1 MATDTVLCT
10 GCGITLRPFMTRC
23 PRCGAEREAVSAPRS
38 AAPDQVDM
46 LRFHSETA
54 RTTTASQAAAAVP
67 ALQQALAPAQTT
79 VVPLDDLR
87 RRAAQQEEFQPT
99 LPNTVVMSPPD
110 EVRRFPLFTRAQI
123 ILILV
128 GLALLGIG
136 LLIGFLL
143 WSREKADTSL
153 KLNEPPLVSQ
163 SAAALALPVASPTLD
178 PSASPSPT
186 PPLSIDDQVLFEEAK
201 KVLAAYNP
209 TGFAR
214 YKITVKDGVVTLD
227 GSAEHQPE
235 KEGATN
241 VLRLLAKAKQIVN
254 NLAVKSDLSLLP
266 SPMAQP
272 TAQPAITPASTE
284 ASLNPPSTNAAL
296 PANPAAEANSPAAEA
311 ETQRARQREAERL
324 QREQEAARQREAEQ
338 QRQREADAQRQREAE
353 AQKQREAETQKQ
365 REAEEAARRQ
375 QQQEEARRLEAER
388 TPTRPRRAE
397 PDALRSGTVAWSG
410 VVDGVDEIVIGGGS
424 AAVRHL
430 SGEAV
435 RDTRAS
441 FSAAVPRAP
450 VSVKL
455 LSTSGRG
462 TIQIVQQPAAT
473 NGYTT
478 IVRID
483 DSAQRGGQAHQFT
496 LRWSVQ

>member
-1 MATDTVLCT
+1 MATDTVLCA

-23 PRCGAEREAVSAPRS
+23 PRCGAEREAATAPNSAVPNPADVLPFPPEAARNQAAPQVAATAPAFQSAP
-38 AAPDQVDM
+38 AP
-46 LRFHSETA
+46 TK
-54 RTTTASQAAAAVP
+54 
-67 ALQQALAPAQTT
+67 TT
-79 VVPLDDLR
+79 VVPLADLR
-87 RRAAQQEEFQPT
+87 RRALQQEEFQPA
-99 LPNTVVMSPPD
+99 LPDTVMMSPPD

-123 ILILV
+123 MLILV
-128 GLALLGIG
+128 GLSLLGLG
-136 LLIGFLL
+136 LLIGYLL

-153 KLNEPPLVSQ
+153 LLTGSQ
-163 SAAALALPVASPTLD
+163 VAGQAAPALALPEASLTPD
-178 PSASPSPT
+178 PNASPSPT
-186 PPLSIDDQVLFEEAK
+186 PALSIDDQVLFEEAK

-209 TGFAR
+209 NGFAR
-214 YKITVKDGVVTLD
+214 YKLVVKDGVVTLD
-227 GSAEHQPE
+227 GSADHQPE

-241 VLRLLAKAKQIVN
+241 VLRLLAGAKQVVN
-254 NLAVKSDLSLLP
+254 NLVVKQDLSLLP
-266 SPMAQP
+266 TP
-272 TAQPAITPASTE
+272 TAQPATTPATAPVITE
-284 ASLNPPSTNAAL
+284 ASLNPPPTQTN
-296 PANPAAEANSPAAEA
+296 NQQAEA
-311 ETQRARQREAERL
+311 EAQRIRQQEAERL
-324 QREQEAARQREAEQ
+324 QREQEAQRQREAEQ
-338 QRQREADAQRQREAE
+338 QRQRDAEAQRQREAD
-353 AQKQREAETQKQ
+353 AQKQREAEDAT
-365 REAEEAARRQ
+365 RRQ

-388 TPTRPRRAE
+388 LQTRPRRAE
-397 PDALRSGTVAWSG
+397 TDALRSGTVAWSG

-435 RDTRAS
+435 HDTRAS

-450 VSVKL
+450 VAVKL

-483 DSAQRGGQAHQFT
+483 DSAQRGGQSHQFT

>member
-23 PRCGAEREAVSAPRS
+23 PRCGAERETAPASQPAVSNQADVLRFPSEATRTP
-38 AAPDQVDM
+38 AAP
-46 LRFHSETA
+46 
-54 RTTTASQAAAAVP
+54 QAAATAP
-67 ALQQALAPAQTT
+67 AWQQSPAPAQTA

-87 RRAAQQEEFQPT
+87 RRALQQEEFQPA
-99 LPNTVVMSPPD
+99 LSDTVMMSPPD

-123 ILILV
+123 MLLLV
-128 GLALLGIG
+128 GLGLLGLG
-136 LLIGFLL
+136 LLIGYLL
-143 WSREKADTSL
+143 WSREKTDTSL
-153 KLNEPPLVSQ
+153 TLNGPQLAGQAAPALVLP
-163 SAAALALPVASPTLD
+163 AASLTPD
-178 PSASPSPT
+178 PNTSPSPT
-186 PPLSIDDQVLFEEAK
+186 PPLSIDDQVLVEEAQ

-214 YKITVKDGVVTLD
+214 YKLTVKDGVVTLD

-235 KEGATN
+235 KAGATN
-241 VLRLLAKAKQIVN
+241 VLRLLAGAKQVVN
-254 NLAVKSDLSLLP
+254 NLVVKTDLSLLP
-266 SPMAQP
+266 SPTAQP
-272 TAQPAITPASTE
+272 TTAPASTE
-284 ASLNPPSTNAAL
+284 ASLNSPPSAV
-296 PANPAAEANSPAAEA
+296 PAAPAAPQTEANNQQAEA
-311 ETQRARQREAERL
+311 EAQRARQLEIERL
-324 QREQEAARQREAEQ
+324 QREAE
-338 QRQREADAQRQREAE
+338 AQRQREAE
-353 AQKQREAETQKQ
+353 AQKQRET
-365 REAEEAARRQ
+365 EEATRRQ

-388 TPTRPRRAE
+388 LQTRPRRAE
-397 PDALRSGTVAWSG
+397 ADVLRSGTVAWSG

-435 RDTRAS
+435 RDSRTS

-462 TIQIVQQPAAT
+462 TIQIVQQPTAT